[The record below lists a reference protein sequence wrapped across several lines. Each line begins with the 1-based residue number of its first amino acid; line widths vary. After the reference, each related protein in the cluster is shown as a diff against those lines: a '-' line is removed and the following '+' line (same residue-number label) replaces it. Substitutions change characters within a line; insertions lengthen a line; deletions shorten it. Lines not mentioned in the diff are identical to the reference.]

1 MKTFIIRQTALLL
14 IAFAGF
20 FGEKAEAQSI
30 LDPTDPIIT
39 YNPNLPPT
47 QPTFGQIGK
56 WVRTKRLNWTTDS
69 YKAYFYKGL
78 AFRLKFPKTYNP
90 TANDGKKYPMIVF
103 FHGLGETGTI
113 YDNEFQLY
121 HGGEQFKNAVDNGVF
136 DGYIFAMQS
145 QGFWGGDQY
154 LYVKEIIDYMVTNN
168 KLDPFQVADNG
179 LSAGGEGTW
188 EMLFAYPTYITTAL
202 PMSNIS
208 IGYRTTTLTNLIK
221 YTPIWYFQ
229 GGLDVAPDPG
239 TARQVRDYWATY
251 GTNFKYTEY
260 PNLAHGVWNTA
271 WAEPDFYPY
280 VKRAYGSNPYTLFGR
295 TEFCPGDAINVTIG
309 LMPGFDAYQWRRN
322 GVLMPGATTNSI
334 HVTDTATYDAR
345 ILRGIYWSDWSRTP
359 VHIKVKD
366 PTVPPTITISGLMS
380 KVIPALD
387 NPGVT
392 LQVPTGYA
400 SYLWQKVGSN
410 TTVGT
415 ARTFTATTPG
425 DYKVQVTEQ
434 FGCSTDFSTPFTV
447 IDANG
452 PNKPDAAI
460 NLVVATLSKTSLRL
474 DWSDNPSPTYNETNF
489 EVYQATQAGGP
500 YKLIAITGADV
511 LTQTATGLLAGT
523 KYFYKVR
530 AVNNT
535 GAASPSNEAN
545 GTTASDT
552 QAPTA
557 PTNLAITGTTRTS
570 IALSWTASTDDVAV
584 TQYDIYINGVKS
596 YITPQTTFTVYSL
609 QYGPTYNFAVKARD
623 FSNNIS
629 PFSNQVSGQAL
640 SSGLIYKYYTFVGTW
655 NNLPDFNLLS
665 PVVTGTMTNFAIT
678 PRTQED
684 NFAFYYQGL
693 LHITTAGSY
702 TFRLNSDD
710 GSKLYL
716 GPLNSTASPYSF
728 SGTAIVNDDGLH
740 GTGNVTGSP
749 ISLAVG
755 VYPIAVVYYEQ
766 GGGQALT
773 VSWLTPG
780 SGSFVTIPNSAFVDQ
795 PIVNGSA
802 PADPSGLTATAV
814 SYKRIDLSWADNSNN
829 ETTFE
834 IWRSTNATTGFATI
848 GSAPAN
854 AISYSDSSLNATT
867 TYYYKIR
874 AINQYGESQLI
885 SYINFTEAKW
895 LFNNNYNDASG
906 NNRTLTPNN
915 TPIFDAADK
924 QEGTHSITFNGTS
937 STATM
942 PTSGSFLQTSY
953 NQKTI
958 AFWMK
963 SSTNTGARVVADIG
977 GSDNGL
983 ALRLDLSRLYAG
995 VASGS
1000 SRRNFFIDYTST
1012 GWNHIALVYSGSTL
1026 KLYVNGTLAGS
1037 DNSLPFTS
1045 VGTTSNGSRIAG
1057 VNGSNAFNTA
1067 TGFFSGKIDN
1077 FGIYA
1082 KALTPSEIA
1091 SVMTN
1096 SPLAQSFATTLGL
1109 PAPPTAPTNLLANGI
1124 SNSKINVTWTDAT
1137 NESSYEFY
1145 RSNNNNS
1152 NYLLV
1157 RTLPANTT
1165 SYVDT
1170 GLFANSISYYK
1181 VKAVNV
1187 GGSAF
1192 SNEDSAITIN
1202 NIPVIPPIADQYTH
1216 NGTQLQ
1222 LNVQATDLDPE
1233 ALTMQ
1238 VTNLPAFGSYSQN
1251 GNGSVLIT
1259 FNNSSVNGTYNNI
1272 TVQVSDQHGG
1282 SSSQSFNLIVNNNY
1296 NPVIGAITNASV
1308 NELQTG
1314 QVNLSATD
1322 LNASDVLTWSFT
1334 GLPSFATPVPA
1345 GNSVQINLAPG
1356 YADNGSYVVLAR
1368 VQDGNNGF
1376 DTASFSITVNDV
1388 NPNKK
1393 IYINFNDGSN
1403 AAAAPW
1409 NNTNKGTPSLNDNF
1423 PGMKDET
1430 GTNSGIGL
1438 QITSPWQNLGNATNT
1453 FGVNT
1458 GNNSG
1463 IYPDAVMIT
1472 TYFTND
1478 ATQSIRIYGLNVASK
1493 YKFTFFGSRGG
1504 VSDDRT
1510 SIYSIGATSVSL
1522 NAANNS
1528 TNTASIDNV
1537 TPNPDGS
1544 VTMTLQKGAASSY
1557 GYLNAMVIQSIYDDG
1572 TAPAKPRNLAG
1583 QSLTGKVR
1591 LTWVDAAYNE
1601 TAYEVYRATNFA
1613 GPYTLLNP
1621 GGNNA
1626 NLVQFDDSD
1635 VSGNSTYY
1643 YSVRALNSYGSSP
1656 YSDTLTF
1663 TTPNASP
1670 AITHVDDVKMKTQQ
1684 VADVNIVA
1692 IDDPSDVITLQVTGL
1707 PSFASFTDNGD
1718 GTGTIHIV
1726 PGNTIGSFSGI
1737 TIIATDDKSAS
1748 SSQAL
1753 KIIVTDKDI
1762 TSYYVN
1768 FNQVLPVGD
1777 PWNSFNSLPLTG
1789 LSLSNLKDDASNTSG
1804 VNITLVDGWESA
1816 NDLGA
1821 TTGNNSGVYPD
1832 NVMKTTYYESSTN
1845 AKRIRITGLATT
1857 NTKYNLIFFAS
1868 RGGVGDNRTTTYT
1881 AGGTSVSLNAAGNTT
1896 NTVRINGLTPD
1907 GTGMI
1912 EFTAQKASGS
1922 SFAYIN
1928 ALVIQSYIDNG
1939 IPLPPTN
1946 LTAVP
1951 LSTSSIQLNWT
1962 DKSSNENGF
1971 EVYRATAFNGP
1982 YSLINTTAADV
1993 SSYLD
1998 AGLPTNTIFYY
2009 KVRAKKL
2016 PIFFS
2021 AYTNVAAVS
2030 TLSVSV
2036 MINFN
2041 QDNPAS
2047 LPWNNTNN
2055 APIEDD
2061 VYANLIN
2068 NLSNPTGMNMTVMD
2082 ANFSGVNP
2090 YGMNTGNNSGI
2101 YPDNVMRST
2110 WWLDVG
2116 EKPTIK
2122 IDGLNQAM
2130 TYNFVFF
2137 ASRDGGGLFADRTSV
2152 YTIGNK
2158 SASLNAIN
2166 NISQTTQINGVRPDE
2181 NGAVFFSVAAGGI
2194 SPYAY
2199 IGALV
2204 IQGYTADTTG
2214 NAAAGITS
2222 KSAGPAN
2229 PDEEQSPQA
2238 APVTVNDGEAGSSK
2252 TLAAYPNPFADAL
2265 MVRLNLEKPAEKLSL
2280 QLVDVSGKIVL
2291 NQELR
2296 NVPKGSSQYSIDT
2309 GNRRLNSGV
2318 YILRVVGLPGKNQS
2332 LKLIRK

>member
-1 MKTFIIRQTALLL
+1 MKTFVRQAALLL

-20 FGEKAEAQSI
+20 FGETTEAQSI
-30 LDPTDPIIT
+30 LNPADPIVT
-39 YNPNLPPT
+39 YNPNAPPT
-47 QPTFGQIGK
+47 QPVYGTIGK
-56 WVRTKRLNWTTDS
+56 WVRTRRLNWTTDS
-69 YKAYFYKGL
+69 YKAYFYKGQS
-78 AFRLKFPKTYNP
+78 FRLKFPKTYNP
-90 TANDGKKYPMIVF
+90 TANDGKKYPMIIF

-121 HGGEQFKNAVDNGVF
+121 HGGEQFKNAVDNGSF

-145 QGFWGGDQY
+145 QGFWGSGQY
-154 LYVKEIIDYMVTNN
+154 TLVKELIDYMVTNN

-179 LSAGGEGTW
+179 LSAGGEGAW
-188 EMLFAYPTYITTAL
+188 EMLFAYPTYLAAAL
-202 PMSNIS
+202 PMSQIS
-208 IGYRTTTLTNLIK
+208 IGYRTTTITNTIK
-221 YTPIWYFQ
+221 YTPLWYFQ
-229 GGLDVAPDPG
+229 GGKDGAPDPG
-239 TARQVRDYWATY
+239 TAQQVRDYWLAA
-251 GTNFKYTEY
+251 GCNLRYTEY
-260 PNLAHGVWNTA
+260 ADLAHGTWDRA
-271 WAEPDFYPY
+271 WSESDFYPF
-280 VKRAYGSNPYTLFGR
+280 VKRSYAANPWTLFGR
-295 TEFCPGDAINVTIG
+295 TEFCPGDVINVTIG
-309 LMPGFDAYQWRRN
+309 LAPGFDQYQWRRN
-322 GVLMPGATTNSI
+322 GVLMAGSVTNSI
-334 HVTDTATYDAR
+334 HVLDTATYDAR
-345 ILRGIYWSDWSRTP
+345 VLRGTIWSDWSRTP

-387 NPGVT
+387 NTFVT

-400 SYLWQKVGSN
+400 SYLWQKVGSG

-415 ARTFTATTPG
+415 ARTLNATTAG

-452 PNKPDAAI
+452 PNKPDPAI
-460 NLVVATLSKTSLRL
+460 NLSVATLSKTSLKL
-474 DWSDNPSPTYNETNF
+474 DWSDNPSPTFNETNF
-489 EVYQATQAGGP
+489 EVYQASQAGGP
-500 YKLIAITGADV
+500 YKLIVLKNADV
-511 LTQTATGLLAGT
+511 LTHTIVGLTAGT

-535 GAASPSNEAN
+535 GAAAPTNEAN

-557 PTNLAITGTTRTS
+557 PANLAITSTS
-570 IALSWTASTDDVAV
+570 RSSISLSWTASTDDVAV

-596 YITPQTTFTVYSL
+596 YVTNKTFFTAYNL
-609 QYGPTYNFAVKARD
+609 QYGLTYNFTIKARD
-623 FSNNIS
+623 FSNNVS
-629 PFSNQVSGQAL
+629 PFSNQVTGQAL
-640 SSGLIYKYYTFVGTW
+640 ANGVNFKYYTFVGTW
-655 NNLPDFNLLS
+655 NNLPNFKLLT
-665 PVVTGTMTNFAIT
+665 PDTTGIMTNFNIT
-678 PRTQED
+678 PRSQED
-684 NFAFYYQGL
+684 NFAFLYEGY

-716 GPLNSTASPYSF
+716 GALNGTASPYDSAA
-728 SGTAIVNDDGLH
+728 TAVVNDDGLH

-749 ISLAVG
+749 RTLAVG
-755 VYPIAVVYYEQ
+755 VYPIAVAFYEQ

-773 VSWLTPG
+773 VSWAPAG
-780 SGSFVTIPNSAFVDQ
+780 SGSFVTIPNSAFVDP
-795 PIVNGSA
+795 PIVNGLP

-814 SYKRIDLSWADNSNN
+814 SYNKINLSWADNSNN
-829 ETTFE
+829 EAAFE

-848 GSAPAN
+848 GTAPAN
-854 AISYSDSSLNATT
+854 AISYSDSGLNAST

-885 SYINFTEAKW
+885 SYINFTDAQW

-906 NNRTLTPNN
+906 NGRTLTPNN
-915 TPIFDAADK
+915 APGFDAADK
-924 QEGTHSITFNGTS
+924 QEGTHSITFNGTNAS
-937 STATM
+937 ATM

-953 NQKTI
+953 SQKTI

-963 SSTNTGARVVADIG
+963 SSSNTGNRIIADIG
-977 GSDNGL
+977 GNDDGL
-983 ALRLDLSRLYAG
+983 ALRLDANQLYAG
-995 VASGS
+995 VASNN
-1000 SRRNFFIDYTST
+1000 SRRSFFVGYTST

-1026 KLYVNGTLAGS
+1026 RLYVNGALAGS
-1037 DNSLPFTS
+1037 DLSLPFTS
-1045 VGTTSNGSRIAG
+1045 LGTTTNGSRIG
-1057 VNGSNAFNTA
+1057 TINSTNAFNVG

-1077 FGIYA
+1077 FGIYS
-1082 KALTPSEIA
+1082 KALTASEI
-1091 SVMTN
+1091 SNLMTN
-1096 SPLAQSFATTLGL
+1096 TPLAQSSATTLAL

-1124 SNSKINVTWTDAT
+1124 SNSKINVSWTDAT
-1137 NESSYEFY
+1137 NETSYDLY
-1145 RSNNNNS
+1145 RSATDNS

-1157 RTLPANTT
+1157 RTLPANTV

-1170 GLFANSISYYK
+1170 GLFANSVSYYK
-1181 VKAVNV
+1181 VKAINV

-1202 NIPVIPPIADQYTH
+1202 NIPVVAPIATQYMH

-1222 LNVQATDLDPE
+1222 VNVQATDLDPE
-1233 ALTMQ
+1233 TLSMS
-1238 VTNLPAFGSYSQN
+1238 VSGLPAFGSYAPN
-1251 GNGSVLIT
+1251 GNGSIIIT
-1259 FNNSSVNGTYNNI
+1259 FSNSSVNGTYSPI

-1282 SSSQSFNLIVNNNY
+1282 SSSTSFDLIVNDNY
-1296 NPVIGAITNASV
+1296 NPVIGTVNNVSV
-1308 NELQTG
+1308 SEQQTA
-1314 QVNLSATD
+1314 QVNLTATD
-1322 LNASDVLTWSFT
+1322 LNASDVLTWSLT
-1334 GLPSFATPVPA
+1334 GLPSFATTVP
-1345 GNSVQINLAPG
+1345 GTNSVQINLAPG
-1356 YADNGSYVVLAR
+1356 YADNGSYVVLAT

-1376 DTASFSITVNDV
+1376 DTASFVITVNDV

-1393 IYINFNDGSN
+1393 VYINFNDGSN
-1403 AAAAPW
+1403 AAGTPW

-1423 PGMKDET
+1423 PALKDET
-1430 GTNSGIGL
+1430 GANSGIGL

-1463 IYPDAVMIT
+1463 VYPDAVMISC
-1472 TYFTND
+1472 YFTND
-1478 ATQSIRIYGLNVASK
+1478 ATQSIRIYGLNIANK
-1493 YKFTFFGSRGG
+1493 YNFTFFGSRSG
-1504 VSDDRT
+1504 VTDDRT
-1510 SIYSIGATSVSL
+1510 SVYTIGTTSVSL

-1528 TNTASIDNV
+1528 TNTVSINNV

-1544 VTMTLQKGAASSY
+1544 VTMTLAKTSAALFA
-1557 GYLNAMVIQSIYDDG
+1557 YLNAMVIQSIYDDG
-1572 TAPAKPRNLAG
+1572 TAPAKPRNLAA
-1583 QSLTGKVR
+1583 QSIAGKTR

-1601 TAYEVYRATNFA
+1601 TAYEVYRATDIG
-1613 GPYTLLNP
+1613 GPYTLLTP
-1621 GGNNA
+1621 GGNNP
-1626 NLVQFDDSD
+1626 NLVQYNDSA
-1635 VSGNSTYY
+1635 VTGNTTYY
-1643 YSVRALNSYGSSP
+1643 YSVRAINGYGNSP
-1656 YSDTLTF
+1656 YSDTLAF

-1684 VADVNIVA
+1684 VADINIVA
-1692 IDDPSDVITLQVTGL
+1692 TDDPTDVITLQVTGL
-1707 PSFASFTDNGD
+1707 PAFASFTDHGD
-1718 GTGTIHIV
+1718 GTGTIHIT
-1726 PGNTIGSFSGI
+1726 PGNTIGTFSGI

-1748 SSQAL
+1748 SNQAL
-1753 KIIVTDKDI
+1753 KIIVSDKDI

-1768 FNQVLPVGD
+1768 FNQTLPVGD
-1777 PWNSFNSLPLTG
+1777 PWNSFNSLPLAG
-1789 LSLSNLKDDASNTSG
+1789 LSISNLKDDASNTSG
-1804 VNITLVDGWESA
+1804 VNVTLVDGWESA

-1821 TTGNNSGVYPD
+1821 TTGNNSGLYPD
-1832 NVMKTTYYESSTN
+1832 DVMKTLYYESSTN

-1868 RGGVGDNRTTTYT
+1868 RSGVNDNRTTTYS
-1881 AGGTSVSLNAAGNTT
+1881 AGGTSVSLNASSNLT

-1907 GTGMI
+1907 ASGMI
-1912 EFTAQKASGS
+1912 EFTAQKAAGS

-1946 LTAVP
+1946 LKAVP
-1951 LSTSSIQLNWT
+1951 QSTSSIQLNWT

-1971 EVYRATAFNGP
+1971 EIYRGTAFNGP
-1982 YSLINTTAADV
+1982 YSLLTTTAADV
-1993 SSYLD
+1993 STYTD
-1998 AGLPTNTIFYY
+1998 AGLPTSTIFYY

-2021 AYTNVAAVS
+2021 AYSNVAAVS

-2036 MINFN
+2036 LINFN
-2041 QDNPAS
+2041 QDNPAAS
-2047 LPWNNTNN
+2047 PWNNMND
-2055 APIEDD
+2055 APIEGN
-2061 VYANLIN
+2061 VYSNLMN
-2068 NLSNPTGMNMTVMD
+2068 SLTNPTGMNLSVMD
-2082 ANFSGVNP
+2082 KNFSGVNI

-2101 YPDNVMRST
+2101 YPDNVIRST

-2116 EKPTIK
+2116 ASPSLK

-2137 ASRDGGGLFADRTSV
+2137 ASRDGGGAFADRTTV
-2152 YTIGNK
+2152 YSIGNK

-2166 NISQTTQINGVRPDE
+2166 NISQTTQINGVRPDQD
-2181 NGAVFFSVAAGGI
+2181 GAVFVSIAAGGI
-2194 SPYAY
+2194 SPYGY

-2222 KSAGPAN
+2222 RSAGPAN
-2229 PDEEQSPQA
+2229 PDEEQSPLA
-2238 APVTVNDGEAGSSK
+2238 APVTLNDAESGNSR

-2265 MVRLNLEKPAEKLSL
+2265 MVRLNLDRPAEKLSV
-2280 QLVDVSGKIVL
+2280 QLVDISGKVVL
-2291 NQELR
+2291 SKELR
-2296 NVPKGSSQYSIDT
+2296 NVPRGSSQYSFET
-2309 GNRRLNSGV
+2309 GDRRLNTGV